1 MLTFWFGVECINC
14 GMIGSTSD
22 IMIYQM
28 IYVICLIFHYKIYS
42 RGIFFFNGMVCSFE
56 SNDLS
61 CSVSAGMVGRW
72 SDSEVGL
79 NWMLDQVYLGEKK
92 SPVVLEGDRE
102 S

>member
-1 MLTFWFGVECINC
+1 
-14 GMIGSTSD
+14 
-22 IMIYQM
+22 
-28 IYVICLIFHYKIYS
+28 
-42 RGIFFFNGMVCSFE
+42 MVCSFE